1 MRISDWSSDVC
12 SSDLIAARARG
23 RFAPAVHFLVNRF
36 DRGLV
41 GGMTGEIV
49 ENLAAQ
55 AIAGADAN
63 RLEPVEHVELG
74 QRDAGDARHGA
85 ALAHQHRVEPTA
97 ATLAPGHGAEFMP
110 ALAELLPGLVV
121 EFGGRSEEHTSELQ
135 SLLRIS

>member
-1 MRISDWSSDVC
+1 MIRRPPRSTRTDTLSPYTTLFRSRLRRQVG
-12 SSDLIAARARG
+12 IAARARG

-74 QRDAGDARHGA
+74 QRDAGEDRKSTRLNSSH
-85 ALAHQHRVEPTA
+85 
-97 ATLAPGHGAEFMP
+97 
-110 ALAELLPGLVV
+110 
-121 EFGGRSEEHTSELQ
+121 
-135 SLLRIS
+135 